1 VDPGL
6 KGDPRELAVILIV
19 DDDALVCDSLLSAVQ
34 KFGHQGVCATTKSQA
49 QKLLESAGHDIVFCD
64 VRLPDGSGLDLLPE
78 IQKSTNPPEVII
90 ITGFGD
96 PDGAEL
102 AIKNGAW
109 DYVEKPL
116 SLKNIRL
123 AVERALLYR
132 GKKQTAGRSLALD
145 REGIIGKSALLKPC
159 LDLLAQASGSEANV
173 LLSGETGTGKE
184 LFARAI
190 HRNSARAGSHFV
202 VVDCAALPETLL
214 ESTLFG
220 HSRGAFTG
228 ADRARDGLIKQ
239 ADGGTLFLDEVGELS
254 FSIQKAFLR
263 VLQEHRF
270 RPVGGSQEVQSDF
283 RLVAATNRDLE
294 SMLKKGQF
302 REDLLFRVRT
312 LTIDLPPLRKIKDDL
327 RDLVIHYTAKLC
339 EQYNLPMKGFSTDFF
354 AVLMAYDWPGNIRE
368 LVQSLEKA
376 IVSAQDAPTLFPVH
390 LPQHIRIQLA
400 RQSVSRNALTPG
412 VAETAT
418 GAKELSSLAA
428 AREAGLAEMER
439 EYLVRLIQESGRD
452 VGKACRISGL
462 SRSRYYA
469 LLKKYNISVTR

>member
-1 VDPGL
+1 
-6 KGDPRELAVILIV
+6 LAVILVV
-19 DDDALVCDSLLSAVQ
+19 DDDPLVSESLLSAIQ
-34 KFGHQGVCATTKSQA
+34 KLGHQGFCATTKAQA
-49 QKLLESAGHDIVFCD
+49 RQLLESASHDIVFCD

-116 SLKNIRL
+116 SLKDLRL
-123 AVERALLYR
+123 VLERALQYR
-132 GKKQTAGRSLALD
+132 EKKQAARRSLVLD
-145 REGIIGKSALLKPC
+145 REGIVGKSALLKPC

-173 LLSGETGTGKE
+173 LLLGETGTGKE
-184 LFARAI
+184 LFAWAI

-220 HSRGAFTG
+220 HVRGAYTG
-228 ADRARDGLIKQ
+228 ADRARDGLIRQ

-263 VLQEHRF
+263 VLQERRF

-283 RLVAATNRDLE
+283 RLIAATNRNLE
-294 SMLKKGQF
+294 EMVKKARF
-302 REDLLFRVRT
+302 REDLFFRLRT
-312 LTIDLPPLRKIKDDL
+312 LTLELPPLRMIKDDL

-339 EQYNLPMKGFSTDFF
+339 DQYSLPMKGFSTDFF
-354 AVLMAYDWPGNIRE
+354 AVLMAYEWPGNVRE
-368 LVQSLEKA
+368 LVQALEKA
-376 IVSAQDAPTLFPVH
+376 IVSAQDAPTLFPMN

-400 RQSVSRNALTPG
+400 RKSVGRK
-412 VAETAT
+412 AETPAS
-418 GAKELSSLAA
+418 ADRPAAMNKLSNLAA
-428 AREAGLAEMER
+428 AREAGLAEIEK
-439 EYLVRLIQESGRD
+439 EYLIRLVRESGRD
-452 VGKACRISGL
+452 VSKACQISGL
-462 SRSRYYA
+462 SRSRFYA
-469 LLKKYNISVTR
+469 LLKKYSISIPR